1 MSTKNVVIK
10 SINLNARKALILSHG
25 GYTPRRDFIR
35 NGSGMVYVPNGVTLY
50 FNSEENRPS
59 IGTKV
64 FHLLQGYPLPP
75 VDIKLPGELI
85 NNYSLQCN
93 EIFRNLSPTSEYDLI
108 TISSEGKAHMSDV
121 FKVIYLKNKRY
132 DIIHS
137 VACRINKL
145 TYNF

>member
-1 MSTKNVVIK
+1 MSIKNVVIK
-10 SINLNARKALILSHG
+10 SLNFNARKALILSHG

-35 NGSGMVYVPNGVTLY
+35 HGSGVVYVPKDVTLY

-64 FHLLQGYPLPP
+64 FHLLQGYPLLP
-75 VDIKLPGELI
+75 VEIKLPGDLI
-85 NNYSLQCN
+85 NDYSLQYN
-93 EIFRNLSPTSEYDLI
+93 EIFRNLNPTVEYDLI
-108 TISSEGKAHMSDV
+108 TISLGGKAHMSDV
-121 FKVIYLKNKRY
+121 FRAIQLKNKRY